1 MEMLVIALKL
11 LFKKAVFETAMVK
24 IYMILP

>member
-1 MEMLVIALKL
+1 MEMLITALEL

-24 IYMILP
+24 INKILP